1 MIYDNII
8 LCITLQL
15 CTETENDKKK
25 NIFIRLTRIRRYA
38 LIFATIS
45 KKKTTKYKRVQ
56 HEFINYT
63 ILYFILG

>member
-1 MIYDNII
+1 M
-8 LCITLQL
+8 TK
-15 CTETENDKKK
+15 KKK